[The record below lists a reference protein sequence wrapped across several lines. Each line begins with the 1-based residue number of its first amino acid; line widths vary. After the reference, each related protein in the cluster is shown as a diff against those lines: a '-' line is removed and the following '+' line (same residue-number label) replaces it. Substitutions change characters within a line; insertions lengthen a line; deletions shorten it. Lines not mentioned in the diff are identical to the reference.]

1 MKKIIL
7 SSLALLVLFFTAC
20 TDKEPD
26 TKELLTK
33 INDAVKAMK
42 DGQYVFRDQY
52 KKVAV
57 GEDSTESVSEYQCFF
72 KQVPSDSLVGYYL
85 NSKRNDG
92 YQRVY
97 NGSALMTVIPFNG
110 SLEVMDAKTH
120 PRNVQEVKGDYQTFP
135 FFKYLNHHIQYYN
148 KDTLRQKLIITKEIF
163 HGMECY
169 KLELYYKP
177 GKTKNRTES
186 FVFVSIESLLP
197 IGEMVR
203 FTKFIGDAK
212 EVQTFDHWMDSL
224 KTTTPERDKFEKA
237 TLTGF
242 NKEFEFNPNQVK
254 STSLLPV
261 GVMAPDWKLP
271 QLSGTELRL
280 KDLKGKIVVMDFWYK
295 ACAPCQKQMIDL
307 QSLHEKFDKNK
318 VVFVGV
324 NTKDDPEKDK
334 LELFL
339 QKRKITINTVYK
351 GKSIEPL
358 YNVYSSPALFVI
370 DQQGKII
377 LAIDGYS
384 DSLLNDVAQVI
395 EKNL

>member
-7 SSLALLVLFFTAC
+7 SSLALLVLFFTDC

-148 KDTLRQKLIITKEIF
+148 KDTLRQRLIITKEIF

-177 GKTKNRTES
+177 GKTKNKTES

-224 KTTTPERDKFEKA
+224 KTTTPEPDKFEKA